1 MPSRI
6 LDSSNVNAIRIKSS
20 QIFPYAIPGTT
31 ATCLLLSASGG
42 DGGCL
47 LAVSHIRIQVGF

>member
-31 ATCLLLSASGG
+31 ATCFLLSNSYANSSYFMSV
-42 DGGCL
+42 L
-47 LAVSHIRIQVGF
+47 LISIIA

>member
-31 ATCLLLSASGG
+31 ATCFLFSKSYANSSYIKSVLLISIIA
-42 DGGCL
+42 
-47 LAVSHIRIQVGF
+47 